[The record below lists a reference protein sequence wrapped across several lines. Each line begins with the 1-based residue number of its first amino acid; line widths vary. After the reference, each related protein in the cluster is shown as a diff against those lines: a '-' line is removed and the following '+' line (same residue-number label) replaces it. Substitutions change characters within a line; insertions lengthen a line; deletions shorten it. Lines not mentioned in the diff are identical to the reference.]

1 MSDRWEKE
9 TGALLQARQHL
20 VRQLGEKSSPG
31 REESMRESVTD
42 LSFADNHPADLG
54 SENFERSKDLSL
66 REHAQI
72 RLRLVDEALA
82 RIEKGTY
89 GLCLRCGKDI
99 PGDRLKAV
107 PEAAL
112 CRRCREY
119 VDRSGIDAGRR
130 PVEEDLL
137 RPPFDRSAVAGDP
150 GLDSKDFWEEVA
162 RHNKRPRI
170 YEDALEEEERGLVE
184 ETDAL
189 TNEEFRDQITD

>member
-1 MSDRWEKE
+1 MSDRWEEE
-9 TGALLQARQHL
+9 TKMLLQARRHL
-20 VRQLGEKSSPG
+20 VRQLGGEGSPG
-31 REESMRESVTD
+31 QEISMRESVTD

-66 REHAQI
+66 REHSQI

-82 RIEKGTY
+82 RIDQGTY
-89 GLCLRCGKDI
+89 GACLRCGEKI
-99 PGDRLKAV
+99 SPERLKAV
-107 PEAAL
+107 PEAAF

-119 VDRSGIDAGRR
+119 VDRSGTDAGRR

-137 RPPFDRSAVAGDP
+137 RPPFDRSAIAGDP
-150 GLDSKDFWEEVA
+150 GFDSKDFWEEVA

-170 YEDALEEEERGLVE
+170 YEDALEDEETGLVE

-189 TNEEFRDQITD
+189 TNEEFRDQIPD